1 MAPSALWLVRC
12 KDMDGQMAERGF
24 TLIEVIAV
32 LIIAG
37 ILAALIL
44 PRFMGMGGY
53 SANAAQGD
61 VIAAAQYARQSALL
75 GSGNIILSVQGSS
88 VTVQNSAGQ
97 NLPVPGGKGYPITIP
112 ASAQASAPLTFTS
125 ATGSVSGINQV
136 QSVSLTDNG
145 GESRAVCISPTGL
158 AYAGPCA

>member
-1 MAPSALWLVRC
+1 MG
-12 KDMDGQMAERGF
+12 MDRQMGDRGF
-24 TLIEVIAV
+24 TLIELVTV
-32 LIIAG
+32 LIIVA

-44 PRFMGMGGY
+44 PRFMGIGGY

-75 GSGNIILSVQGSS
+75 GSGNITLSVQGRS

-97 NLPVPGGKGYPITIP
+97 NLPAPGGKGYPITIP
-112 ASAQASAPLTFTS
+112 ATVQAGANLTFTS
-125 ATGSVSGINQV
+125 ATGSVASATQTSPITLIDG
-136 QSVSLTDNG
+136 G
-145 GESRAVCISPTGL
+145 GESRVVCISPTGL

>member
-1 MAPSALWLVRC
+1 MA
-12 KDMDGQMAERGF
+12 DRGF

-44 PRFMGMGGY
+44 PRFMGIGGY

-61 VIAAAQYARQSALL
+61 VIAAAQYARQLALL
-75 GSGNIILSVQGSS
+75 GNGDIILSVQGST
-88 VTVQNSAGQ
+88 VAVQNSVGQ
-97 NLPVPGGKGYPITIP
+97 NLPAPGGKGYPITIP
-112 ASAQASAPLTFTS
+112 ASAQASATFTFTFTFTS
-125 ATGSVSGINQV
+125 ATGSVANATQTSSIT
-136 QSVSLTDNG
+136 LADG
-145 GESRAVCISPTGL
+145 GGADRVVCISPTGL

>member
-1 MAPSALWLVRC
+1 M
-12 KDMDGQMAERGF
+12 GERGF
-24 TLIEVIAV
+24 TLIELAAV

-44 PRFMGMGGY
+44 PRFMGIGGY

-61 VIAAAQYARQSALL
+61 VIAAAQYARQLALL
-75 GSGNIILSVQGSS
+75 GNADIILSLQGST
-88 VTVQNSAGQ
+88 VAVQNSAGQ

-112 ASAQASAPLTFTS
+112 ASAQVGATFTFTS
-125 ATGSVSGINQV
+125 ATGSVANATQISSIT
-136 QSVSLTDNG
+136 LADG
-145 GESRAVCISPTGL
+145 GGADRVVCISPTGL

>member
-1 MAPSALWLVRC
+1 
-12 KDMDGQMAERGF
+12 MDRQMGDRGF
-24 TLIEVIAV
+24 TLVEVIAV

-44 PRFMGMGGY
+44 PRFMGIEGY

-61 VIAAAQYARQSALL
+61 VIAAAQYARQLALL
-75 GSGNIILSVQGSS
+75 GNGDIILSLQGST
-88 VTVQNSAGQ
+88 VAVQNSAGQ

-112 ASAQASAPLTFTS
+112 ASAQIGATFIFTS
-125 ATGSVSGINQV
+125 ATGSVANATQTSSIALVDG
-136 QSVSLTDNG
+136 G

>member
-1 MAPSALWLVRC
+1 MA
-12 KDMDGQMAERGF
+12 DRGF
-24 TLIEVIAV
+24 TLVEVIAV

-44 PRFMGMGGY
+44 PRFMGIGGY

-61 VIAAAQYARQSALL
+61 VITAAQYARQLALL
-75 GSGNIILSVQGSS
+75 GNGDIILSVQGSS

-112 ASAQASAPLTFTS
+112 ASAQASATFTFTFTS
-125 ATGSVSGINQV
+125 STGSVANATQTSSIALVDG
-136 QSVSLTDNG
+136 G

>member
-1 MAPSALWLVRC
+1 
-12 KDMDGQMAERGF
+12 MDGQMADRGF
-24 TLIEVIAV
+24 TLIEVTAV

-44 PRFMGMGGY
+44 PRFMGIGGY

-61 VIAAAQYARQSALL
+61 VIAAAQYARQLALL
-75 GSGNIILSVQGSS
+75 GNGDIILSVQGST
-88 VTVQNSAGQ
+88 VAVQNSVGQ

-112 ASAQASAPLTFTS
+112 ASAQASATFTFTS
-125 ATGSVSGINQV
+125 ATGSVANATQTSSIT
-136 QSVSLTDNG
+136 LADG
-145 GESRAVCISPTGL
+145 GGADRVVCISPTGL

>member
-1 MAPSALWLVRC
+1 
-12 KDMDGQMAERGF
+12 MDGQMADRGF

-44 PRFMGMGGY
+44 PRFMGIGGY

-61 VIAAAQYARQSALL
+61 VIAAAQYARQLALL
-75 GSGNIILSVQGSS
+75 GNGDIILSVQGST
-88 VTVQNSAGQ
+88 VAVQNSVGQ

-112 ASAQASAPLTFTS
+112 ASAQASATFTFTS
-125 ATGSVSGINQV
+125 STGSVANATQTSSIT
-136 QSVSLTDNG
+136 LADG
-145 GESRAVCISPTGL
+145 GGADRVVCISPTGL

>member
-1 MAPSALWLVRC
+1 MG
-12 KDMDGQMAERGF
+12 MDRQMGDRGF
-24 TLIEVIAV
+24 TLIELVTV
-32 LIIAG
+32 LIIVA

-44 PRFMGMGGY
+44 PRFMGIGGY

-75 GSGNIILSVQGSS
+75 GSGNITLSVQGRS

-97 NLPVPGGKGYPITIP
+97 NLPAPGGKGYPITIP
-112 ASAQASAPLTFTS
+112 ATVQAGANLSFTS
-125 ATGSVSGINQV
+125 ATGSVASATQTSPITLIDG
-136 QSVSLTDNG
+136 G
-145 GESRAVCISPTGL
+145 GESRVVCISPTGL

>member
-1 MAPSALWLVRC
+1 MA
-12 KDMDGQMAERGF
+12 DRGF

-44 PRFMGMGGY
+44 PRFMGIGGY

-61 VIAAAQYARQSALL
+61 VIAAAQYARQLALL
-75 GSGNIILSVQGSS
+75 GNGDIILSVQGST
-88 VTVQNSAGQ
+88 VAVQNSVGQ

-112 ASAQASAPLTFTS
+112 ASAQASATFTFTS
-125 ATGSVSGINQV
+125 STGSVANATQTSSIT
-136 QSVSLTDNG
+136 LADG
-145 GESRAVCISPTGL
+145 GGADRVVCISPTGL

>member
-1 MAPSALWLVRC
+1 MG
-12 KDMDGQMAERGF
+12 DRGF

-32 LIIAG
+32 LIIAA

-44 PRFMGMGGY
+44 PRFMSIGGY

-61 VIAAAQYARQSALL
+61 VIAAAQYARQLALL
-75 GSGNIILSVQGSS
+75 GNGDIILSLQGST
-88 VTVQNSAGQ
+88 VAVQNSAGQ
-97 NLPVPGGKGYPITIP
+97 NLPVPGGKGYPISIP
-112 ASAQASAPLTFTS
+112 ASAQVGATFTFTFTS
-125 ATGSVSGINQV
+125 ATGSVANATQTSGITLV
-136 QSVSLTDNG
+136 DGG

>member
-1 MAPSALWLVRC
+1 MA
-12 KDMDGQMAERGF
+12 DRGF

-44 PRFMGMGGY
+44 PRFMGIEGY

-61 VIAAAQYARQSALL
+61 VIAAAQYARQLALL
-75 GSGNIILSVQGSS
+75 GNGDIILSVQGST
-88 VTVQNSAGQ
+88 VAVQNSVGQ

-112 ASAQASAPLTFTS
+112 ASAQASATFTFTS
-125 ATGSVSGINQV
+125 ATGSVANATQTSSIT
-136 QSVSLTDNG
+136 LADG
-145 GESRAVCISPTGL
+145 GGADRVVCISPTGL